1 MNLNI
6 VNYTPTPTDPR
17 TLRRVHE
24 MARAIG
30 CVNPLE
36 RVIFDAQA
44 FVCNRHFTPFKF
56 LPKTTCTT

>member
-6 VNYTPTPTDPR
+6 VNYTPT
-17 TLRRVHE
+17 RVHE
-24 MARAIG
+24 MSRAIG